1 MSVRN
6 TDRCNDATLIIPDY
20 VFEEILKERKKYEK
34 NRSRRRKDF
43 NDQDYICC
51 SSYGHPRSQTFHY
64 KPYKQLLEEC
74 GLPDIRW
81 HDLRSTFCTLLL
93 KNDYSPK
100 AVSRMMGHAKEII
113 TLDVYADKSQM
124 IADGVLEIQS
134 FIDDVLPDDGGMYRE
149 LTDISVDTG
158 FLYEKEP
165 CEVISDV
172 EISLEL
178 VEELC
183 EEAV

>member
-1 MSVRN
+1 M
-6 TDRCNDATLIIPDY
+6 
-20 VFEEILKERKKYEK
+20 
-34 NRSRRRKDF
+34 KD
-43 NDQDYICC
+43 
-51 SSYGHPRSQTFHY
+51 
-64 KPYKQLLEEC
+64 C

-124 IADGVLEIQS
+124 IADCVLDMQS

-149 LTDISVDTG
+149 LTDVSIDVG
-158 FLYEKEP
+158 FLK
-165 CEVISDV
+165 
-172 EISLEL
+172 
-178 VEELC
+178 
-183 EEAV
+183 EEA